1 MNTKEMLEKVFGEE
15 GTEKMMKAA
24 QFTEMYEN
32 EYQNTMSK
40 AIEKIASIKGV
51 GYELETEMSEEELE
65 GLNKLAE
72 LGADKDTV
80 DAVEA
85 MIKITKEAATF
96 FKIAKSNEIDG
107 EKIAEMENVGVDSFI
122 ELLKEDI
129 KENNSIR
136 LKMASAGYPKDYIE
150 GIIRGEIE
158 LDDGDWKFAGLIDGV
173 ATAIPKVF
181 GAVSKFQSSGIGK
194 KITSISTGLDVN
206 RKAKEFND
214 IASSVSGTDYGA
226 SK

>member
-1 MNTKEMLEKVFGEE
+1 
-15 GTEKMMKAA
+15 
-24 QFTEMYEN
+24 MYEN
-32 EYQNTMSK
+32 EYQNTLSK

-85 MIKITKEAATF
+85 MIRITKEAATF
-96 FKIAKSNEIDG
+96 FRIAKSNEIDG
-107 EKIAEMENVGVDSFI
+107 EKIAELENVGIDSFI

-158 LDDGDWKFAGLIDGV
+158 LYEGHQKSAGLIDGV
-173 ATAIPKVF
+173 ATAIPKVL
-181 GAVSKFQSSGIGK
+181 GAAIKFQNSGIGK
-194 KITSISTGLDVN
+194 NIARISTGLDVN

-214 IASSVSGTDYGA
+214 IASRVSGTDYKA
-226 SK
+226 P

>member
-1 MNTKEMLEKVFGEE
+1 MNTREMLVQVFGEE

-32 EYQNTMSK
+32 EYQKTMSQ

-51 GYELETEMSEEELE
+51 GYELEAEMSGEELE

-85 MIKITKEAATF
+85 MIRITKEAATF
-96 FKIAKSNEIDG
+96 FRIAKSNEIDG
-107 EKIAEMENVGVDSFI
+107 EKIAEMENVGIDNFI

-136 LKMASAGYPKDYIE
+136 LKMASAGYSKDYIE
-150 GIIRGEIE
+150 GIITGEIE
-158 LDDGDWKFAGLIDGV
+158 LGD
-173 ATAIPKVF
+173 
-181 GAVSKFQSSGIGK
+181 
-194 KITSISTGLDVN
+194 
-206 RKAKEFND
+206 EF
-214 IASSVSGTDYGA
+214 
-226 SK
+226 